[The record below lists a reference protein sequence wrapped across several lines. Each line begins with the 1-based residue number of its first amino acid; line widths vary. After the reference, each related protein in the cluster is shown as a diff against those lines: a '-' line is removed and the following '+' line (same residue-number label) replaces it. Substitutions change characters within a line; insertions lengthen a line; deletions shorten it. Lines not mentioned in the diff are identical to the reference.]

1 MLNPRFHPFPA
12 INTERLVLREIKAE
26 DKREVFLLRSDK
38 RVLAFLGKEPARR
51 MQEASEYI
59 RMIKQSVEEN
69 LSILWAISLKETPAL
84 LIGTICFWN
93 LQKENHRAE
102 IGYVL
107 HPDFWQ
113 RGIMKEALNA
123 ALRYGFEEL
132 KLHSVEARLL
142 AANKPSAFLLESAG
156 FVKEGHLREE
166 MYFRG
171 NFYDT
176 VIYSRLR

>member
-1 MLNPRFHPFPA
+1 MLNPRFNPFPA
-12 INTERLVLREIKAE
+12 ITTVRLVLREVKAE
-26 DKREVFLLRSDK
+26 DKREIFFLRSDK

-51 MQEASEYI
+51 IQEAAEFI
-59 RMIKQSVEEN
+59 RMIKLSAEEN
-69 LSILWAISLKETPAL
+69 QSILWGISLKENPDV

-107 HPDFWQ
+107 NPEYWR
-113 RGIMKEALNA
+113 RGIMSEAMEAILK
-123 ALRYGFEEL
+123 YGFDEL

-142 AANKPSAFLLESAG
+142 AANKQSARLLESAG
-156 FVKEGHLREE
+156 FIKEGYLREE
-166 MYFRG
+166 LYFRG

>member
-1 MLNPRFHPFPA
+1 MLNPRFNPFPA
-12 INTERLVLREIKAE
+12 ISTERLVLREIKAE
-26 DKREVFLLRSDK
+26 DKREIFFLRSDK

-51 MQEASEYI
+51 MQEAAEFI
-59 RMIKQSVEEN
+59 RMIKQSAEDN
-69 LSILWAISLKETPAL
+69 LSILWGISLKENPEL
-84 LIGTICFWN
+84 LIGTICYWN

-107 HPDFWQ
+107 HPDYW
-113 RGIMKEALNA
+113 RKGIMKEAMGAVLK
-123 ALRYGFEEL
+123 YGFDQL

-142 AANKPSAFLLESAG
+142 AANKSSALLLESAG
-156 FVKEGHLREE
+156 FAREGYLREE